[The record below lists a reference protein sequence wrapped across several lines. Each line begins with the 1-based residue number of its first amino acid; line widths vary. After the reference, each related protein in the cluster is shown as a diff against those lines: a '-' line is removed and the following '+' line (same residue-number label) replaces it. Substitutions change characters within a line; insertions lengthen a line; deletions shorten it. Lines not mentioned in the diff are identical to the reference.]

1 MKLFKTDAQ
10 TIRKNMERLQADRD
24 RLKRKIDDSEQDY
37 LDLVNENEKLQREV
51 AEPESKAKTDKNPA
65 FRETLAIKKE
75 PEAKKVFNETE
86 EQKKQRLR
94 FEKLAKM
101 NQGTSLR

>member
-1 MKLFKTDAQ
+1 M
-10 TIRKNMERLQADRD
+10 
-24 RLKRKIDDSEQDY
+24 KIDDSEQDY
-37 LDLVNENEKLQREV
+37 LELVAENERLIREV
-51 AEPESKAKTDKNPA
+51 TENEAKAKTDKNPA

-75 PEAKKVFNETE
+75 PEAKKVFAETE

-101 NQGTSLR
+101 NQGTGLRWDNPPS

>member
-1 MKLFKTDAQ
+1 M
-10 TIRKNMERLQADRD
+10 
-24 RLKRKIDDSEQDY
+24 KIDDSEQDY
-37 LDLVNENEKLQREV
+37 LELVAENERLIREV
-51 AEPESKAKTDKNPA
+51 TENEAKAKTDKNPA

-75 PEAKKVFNETE
+75 PEAKKVFAETE

-101 NQGTSLR
+101 NQGTGLR

>member
-1 MKLFKTDAQ
+1 M
-10 TIRKNMERLQADRD
+10 
-24 RLKRKIDDSEQDY
+24 KIDDSEQDY
-37 LDLVNENEKLQREV
+37 LELVAENERLIREV
-51 AEPESKAKTDKNPA
+51 AESEAKAKTDKNPA

-75 PEAKKVFNETE
+75 PDAKKVFAETE
-86 EQKKQRLR
+86 EQKKQRMR

>member
-1 MKLFKTDAQ
+1 MGEAEANAK
-10 TIRKNMERLQADRD
+10 
-24 RLKRKIDDSEQDY
+24 
-37 LDLVNENEKLQREV
+37 EN
-51 AEPESKAKTDKNPA
+51 KNPA

-75 PEAKKVFNETE
+75 PEAKKAFAETE

-101 NQGTSLR
+101 N